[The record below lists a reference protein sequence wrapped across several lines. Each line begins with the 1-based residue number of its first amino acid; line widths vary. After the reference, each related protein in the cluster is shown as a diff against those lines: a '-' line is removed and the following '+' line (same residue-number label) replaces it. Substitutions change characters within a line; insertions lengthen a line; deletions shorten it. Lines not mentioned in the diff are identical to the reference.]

1 VPRPAATTVAA
12 GPRLRV
18 DGPRATVI
26 LGSGP
31 SSAGTNPVPALA
43 LAEIGRRLTG
53 DVRVVVLAGGVGA
66 FRMSAG
72 LSVDDDAGP
81 ADTAATLQAGVAWL
95 ARPDLVSVAAVA
107 GPATGPGIALAL
119 ACDLRLIADDAS
131 FAMTEVVAGTVPGMG
146 GSAALVAAVGYPRA
160 LELCLTGR
168 AVGAPEAVRLGLAE
182 TSVPP
187 ARLDAAVDDL
197 VAAVLAAPREA
208 VTEVKALLRAAHGR
222 PLGPPWA
229 AEREAYTRTRPPGPG
244 AAL

>member
-1 VPRPAATTVAA
+1 MPRPAAAATVAA
-12 GPRLRV
+12 GPHLRV

-31 SSAGTNPVPALA
+31 SSGDTNPVPALA

-66 FRMSAG
+66 FQMSAG
-72 LSVDDDAGP
+72 LRVDDDAGP

-95 ARPDLVSVAAVA
+95 ERPDLVSIAAVA
-107 GPATGPGIALAL
+107 GPATGPGTALAL

-131 FAMTEVVAGTVPGMG
+131 FAMTEVVAGMVPGMG
-146 GSAALVAAVGYPRA
+146 GSSALAAAVGYPRA

-168 AVGAPEAVRLGLAE
+168 AVGAPEALRLGLAE
-182 TSVPP
+182 TSAPR
-187 ARLDAAVDDL
+187 AGLDAAVDDL

-222 PLGPPWA
+222 SPGPRWA
-229 AEREAYTRTRPPGPG
+229 AEREAYARTHPPG